1 MSIWWSCLVVFRLHG
16 NDANV
21 WGILFSDFFFCF
33 VFCFCFLFL
42 FFIPPSDPKSGKS
55 IDAKRIKRGWS
66 KPYGFFLGFVTS
78 SLLCIS
84 VFLFFVLFCFVFFF
98 SSEINWNWNLFA
110 DPLYLI
116 SFLRCTSAHI
126 KIKSVRIYWP
136 RGQWGGVRVRYCASV
151 HSRAVKQSKTKGKT
165 SVDIL
170 FTSRHQISLLMKLIS
185 SPCPRIRI
193 ESRCWRQLR
202 VPCLFVAGTC
212 FTRTFPQLRSAPSS
226 CQPRETDDV
235 LYKNKDKLFSICS
248 APYSRNSVTGLL
260 QTTPHPLARRAV
272 VARGITF

>member
-21 WGILFSDFFFCF
+21 WGILFSDFFFF
-33 VFCFCFLFL
+33 VVFCFCFLFL

-84 VFLFFVLFCFVFFF
+84 VFLFFVLFCFCFFVF

-170 FTSRHQISLLMKLIS
+170 FTFRHQISLLMKLIS

-193 ESRCWRQLR
+193 ESRLTST
-202 VPCLFVAGTC
+202 TC
-212 FTRTFPQLRSAPSS
+212 
-226 CQPRETDDV
+226 V
-235 LYKNKDKLFSICS
+235 LPVCCRDMFHKDFSTATECAVILSTARDRWC
-248 APYSRNSVTGLL
+248 TL
-260 QTTPHPLARRAV
+260 QKQR
-272 VARGITF
+272 

>member
-1 MSIWWSCLVVFRLHG
+1 MVSFWALSPHRFCVF
-16 NDANV
+16 
-21 WGILFSDFFFCF
+21 LFSC
-33 VFCFCFLFL
+33 
-42 FFIPPSDPKSGKS
+42 
-55 IDAKRIKRGWS
+55 
-66 KPYGFFLGFVTS
+66 
-78 SLLCIS
+78 
-84 VFLFFVLFCFVFFF
+84 FFVLFCFVFFF
-98 SSEINWNWNLFA
+98 FSEINWNWNLFA

-151 HSRAVKQSKTKGKT
+151 HSRAVKQSKAKGKT

-202 VPCLFVAGTC
+202 VLCLFVAGTC

-248 APYSRNSVTGLL
+248 APYSRNSVTWLL